1 MTGRIAVGRR
11 RRLSIGV
18 ACLSNTWGMSGQAL
32 QKCPTR
38 FGLSRAQQVLIST
51 QKIWGID
58 AITTQTIKGDR
69 QPESALWPGGHVGGS
84 AGCGDQLL

>member
-11 RRLSIGV
+11 IRLSNGA
-18 ACLSNTWGMSGQAL
+18 ACLSDAWDMAGQAL
-32 QKCPTR
+32 QKSATR
-38 FGLSRAQQVLIST
+38 FGLCSVQLIST

-69 QPESALWPGGHVGGS
+69 QPESALWPSGHVGGS
-84 AGCGDQLL
+84 VGCCDQLL